1 MKNYDRLESFEKML
15 SAIQSQYDDSL
26 RKMAELKAAGKE
38 KTATY
43 RQLLGEKLKLG
54 DMLAMYRL
62 YGLIE

>member
-1 MKNYDRLESFEKML
+1 MENNKRLECFEKML
-15 SAIQSQYDDSL
+15 SAIQLQYDDRSQ
-26 RKMAELKAAGKE
+26 KMIELKAAGKE

-43 RQLLGEKLKLG
+43 RQLFGEKLKLG